1 MKAEIQ
7 DLEDQIRK
15 KKSEIER
22 SIDKMEGGQNIW
34 DKARK
39 GCLVTEMQLIL
50 GRNKESEESE
60 EHLTM

>member
-1 MKAEIQ
+1 MSIHSLKAEIQ

-39 GCLVTEMQLIL
+39 GYIRIFGNRNAADL
-50 GRNKESEESE
+50 GQKQGI
-60 EHLTM
+60 